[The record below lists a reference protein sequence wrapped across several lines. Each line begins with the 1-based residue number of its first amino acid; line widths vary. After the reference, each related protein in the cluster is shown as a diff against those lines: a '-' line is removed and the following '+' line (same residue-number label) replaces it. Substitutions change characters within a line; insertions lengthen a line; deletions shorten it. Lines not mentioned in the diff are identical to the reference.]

1 MWKVGQK
8 IVCIDDTPRSGQVV
22 IGFIP
27 KKGVTY
33 TIRDI
38 YESKKQ
44 PGQIGLILEEI
55 RNEIN
60 HTLGHERGFYAWRFK
75 PVDDTWA
82 EEILSKI
89 AEEVEEEALV
99 WLIE

>member
-1 MWKVGQK
+1 MFKVGQK
-8 IVCIDDTPRSGQVV
+8 VVCIDDTPRSGQVL

-44 PGQIGLILEEI
+44 PGQIALILEEI
-55 RNEIN
+55 IN
-60 HTLGHERGFYAWRFK
+60 KIHPSLGHERGFYAWRFK
-75 PVDDTWA
+75 PVDDWA

-89 AEEVEEEALV
+89 AEEVEEETLV
-99 WLIE
+99 CLME